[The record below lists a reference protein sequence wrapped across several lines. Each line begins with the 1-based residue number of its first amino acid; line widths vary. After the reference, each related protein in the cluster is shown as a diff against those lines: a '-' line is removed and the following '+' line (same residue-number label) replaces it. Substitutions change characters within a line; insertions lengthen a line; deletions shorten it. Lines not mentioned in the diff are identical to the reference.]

1 MLIDLSHEFTFRYD
15 IFGFSG
21 AYWSGT
27 ESKDLR
33 LCGTLYDPFP
43 EERGVMN
50 STINHQ
56 PIINYDQDKLG
67 CRIQT

>member
-1 MLIDLSHEFTFRYD
+1 MCIKWHPILWCRSFEVLIDLSHEFTFRYD

-33 LCGTLYDPFP
+33 LCGTYDPFP
-43 EERGVMN
+43 EEEA
-50 STINHQ
+50 
-56 PIINYDQDKLG
+56 
-67 CRIQT
+67 